1 MSRLRDLRERIHQPY
16 FDTLTRGIGQSS
28 IPNLFQLFGNAN
40 VGDRALTNLEQAG
53 QFAADATYILKA
65 VRAVLWFQGLANDT
79 PAFGAFGSLASL
91 TVAALGTNARAEDLY
106 YLCGYG
112 ATFTLKIGQKQML
125 TAPLWYAPAGGGPA
139 GFTTENSRSVIS
151 NGIASQEAILKLAKD
166 IPVAVRQNFSV
177 AVEWFPFTRLGQGQV
192 AGGTTYA
199 ADLDPLAYVNQF
211 DGIKLI
217 QMFVDGVIT
226 RDVQ

>member
-16 FDTLTRGIGQSS
+16 YDTLIRDIGISS
-28 IPNLFQLFGNAN
+28 IPNLLQLFGNAN
-40 VGDRALTNLEQAG
+40 VGNRALTNLEQAG
-53 QFAADATYILKA
+53 QFASDATYILKA
-65 VRAVLWFQGLANDT
+65 VRTVMWFQGLASD
-79 PAFGAFGSLASL
+79 PGAFGTFGSLANL
-91 TVAALGTNARAEDLY
+91 TASALGTNARAQDLY
-106 YLCGYG
+106 YLCAYG

-139 GFTTENSRSVIS
+139 GFSTENSRSVIT
-151 NGIASQEAILKLAKD
+151 NGVASQEAILKLAKD

-177 AVEWFPFTRLGQGQV
+177 GIEWFPFTRAGNGQV
-192 AGGTTYA
+192 AAYT

-211 DGIKLI
+211 DGMKLI
-217 QMFVDGVIT
+217 QVFVDGVLT